1 MKLIPLF
8 HVMINEFHRGKSGPV
23 VKSILLP
30 VIIAMSLAASP
41 TPASSDSGGLA
52 LLSPRDRSFVETGLV
67 TLIVKIDSK
76 VINDVKV
83 AVNGK
88 NHDATGN
95 PAGNFHVAFDG
106 IPLSPG
112 MNSISISG
120 YKDGKIVTDKE
131 CLLFFRS
138 DLSVNAGTPPSGF
151 ARYWFHTAENEKVC
165 TPCHR
170 LDFAGSAVNPADPA
184 KSPCHDCHGKL
195 MANYRFVHGPAAVW
209 SCTACHETR
218 GTGRKLAVLQPDE
231 KVCLPCHENDW
242 RKKKYMHGPTA
253 AGGCTA
259 CHNPH
264 ASNENYFLRLNTADL
279 CVACHDDIASK
290 PHVISGFSG
299 AAGHPVR
306 KSPDPFNP
314 GRDFTCASCHNP
326 HATDFPFMLSG
337 DSSSMFQYC
346 QGCHKM

>member
-1 MKLIPLF
+1 VI
-8 HVMINEFHRGKSGPV
+8 
-23 VKSILLP
+23 SILLP
-30 VIIAMSLAASP
+30 FIIALSLAAF
-41 TPASSDSGGLA
+41 PALAAPVPGGVA
-52 LLSPRDRSFVETGLV
+52 LLSPRDRSFVESDLV
-67 TLIVKIDSK
+67 TLIVRMDGK
-76 VINDVKV
+76 VINNVKV
-83 AVNGK
+83 TLNGK
-88 NHDATGN
+88 GQDAAVSKEGS
-95 PAGNFHVAFDG
+95 FHVAFEG
-106 IPLSPG
+106 IRLSPG
-112 MNSISISG
+112 MNSLHMTG
-120 YKDGKIVTDKE
+120 YKDGKSVTEKD

-138 DLSVNAGTPPSGF
+138 DLDPIAGSPPAGF
-151 ARYWFHTAENEKVC
+151 ARYWFHTASNQKEC

-170 LDFAGSAVNPADPA
+170 LDFAGTVENPAEPG

-195 MANYRFVHGPAAVW
+195 IANYRFVHGPAAVW
-209 SCTACHETR
+209 SCTACHET
-218 GTGRKLAVLQPDE
+218 GDSGRKLAVRQPDE

-242 RKKKYMHGPTA
+242 SKMKYLHGPTA
-253 AGGCTA
+253 AGNCTA

-299 AAGHPVR
+299 IAGHPVR

-346 QGCHKM
+346 QSCHKM